1 MSLHLASYTFRQACH
16 QLIPSLAK
24 MISSIVMSQNYI
36 SYPWN
41 RVMAITHTHIL
52 IRRFNSGCINR
63 IEK

>member
-36 SYPWN
+36 FHPWN
-41 RVMAITHTHIL
+41 RVMALTYTIL